1 MNLNQVPLG
10 DRAPDLVNAIVEIPR
25 GSNMKYEYDESVG
38 LIRLGRVLYS
48 PSFYPVD
55 YGFIPQTIAPNG
67 DHLDVLIVVNE
78 AAVPGS
84 IQYVRPLGVLH
95 MCDEGGPDDKILA
108 VTAVDPRFDEVT
120 DLETLSPHVRSE
132 ISHFFEV
139 YKALEAKEVEVQGWS
154 GRETAHATIRA
165 AHAAWLA
172 AQPPGATSAGG

>member
-1 MNLNQVPLG
+1 M
-10 DRAPDLVNAIVEIPR
+10 
-25 GSNMKYEYDESVG
+25 
-38 LIRLGRVLYS
+38 
-48 PSFYPVD
+48 
-55 YGFIPQTIAPNG
+55 
-67 DHLDVLIVVNE
+67 
-78 AAVPGS
+78 
-84 IQYVRPLGVLH
+84 RPLGVLH